1 VSGPPEDEERTEDE
15 HDRCHRAR
23 HPLAHRENVVRAAP
37 RAATPGSA
45 EGERDLK
52 PRDENE
58 SGRSAPAARRATRGA
73 DVDVSVVPSSL
84 CEARNERAH
93 QPNGPV
99 VGT

>member
-37 RAATPGSA
+37 RAATPRSA

-58 SGRSAPAARRATRGA
+58 SGRSRSRSEAGDERSRCGCLRC
-73 DVDVSVVPSSL
+73 SL
-84 CEARNERAH
+84 LAL
-93 QPNGPV
+93 
-99 VGT
+99 